1 MSSILVTGAN
11 GQLGS
16 SIRQKASRHKQ
27 HTFQF
32 VDIGELDLTNEQ
44 AVRDFLSSHPS
55 KYVIN
60 CAAYTAVDKA
70 ETQPDQAFAV
80 NAGVP
85 VLLGSL
91 CTNQECHI
99 IHISTDYVYNGDS
112 FAPHTE
118 DEKTLPMSVYA
129 QSKLDGEKALWD
141 NPQAIVLRTS
151 WLYSE
156 FGNNFMKTMLRL
168 SAEKEELGVVYD
180 QTGTP
185 TYAGDLADCILQ
197 IIEFSEKQS
206 FIPGIFNFSDE
217 GVCSWYDF
225 AVEIMQL
232 AGSACRIKPI
242 RTEEYP
248 LPAKRPA
255 YSVLDKQKIKNNFG
269 ISIPYWKDSLNCAYN
284 NFSKG
289 SSAEKTKKG

>member
-16 SIRQKASRHKQ
+16 SIRQKASHYKQ

-32 VDIGELDLTNEQ
+32 VDIGELDLTHEQ
-44 AVRDFLSSHPS
+44 AVHDFLSSRQIH
-55 KYVIN
+55 YIIN
-60 CAAYTAVDKA
+60 CAAYTSVDKA
-70 ETQPDQAFAV
+70 ESQPDQAFTV

-85 VLLGSL
+85 ALLGSL
-91 CTNQECHI
+91 CTHRECHI

-118 DEKTLPMSVYA
+118 DERTLPMSVYA

-141 NPQAIVLRTS
+141 NPRAIVLRTS

-156 FGNNFMKTMLRL
+156 YGNNFMKTMLRL

-197 IIEFSEKQS
+197 IIEFSEQQS
-206 FIPGIFNFSDE
+206 FIPGVFNFSDE

-225 AVEIMQL
+225 AVEIMKL

-242 RTEEYP
+242 RTGEYP

-269 ISIPYWKDSLNCAYN
+269 ISIPYWKDSLNCAFKN
-284 NFSKG
+284 LMKG
-289 SSAEKTKKG
+289 SSAE

>member
-1 MSSILVTGAN
+1 MSSILVTGSN

-16 SIRQKASRHKQ
+16 SIRQKASRYKQ
-27 HTFQF
+27 HAFEF
-32 VDIGELDLTNEQ
+32 VDIGELDLTHEQ
-44 AVRDFLSSHPS
+44 AVQDFLSSRQIH
-55 KYVIN
+55 YIIN

-70 ETQPDQAFAV
+70 ESQPDQAFTV

-85 VLLGSL
+85 ALLGSL
-91 CTNQECHI
+91 CDRRKCHI
-99 IHISTDYVYNGDS
+99 IHISTDYVYNGNS
-112 FAPHTE
+112 YTPHTE

-141 NPQAIVLRTS
+141 NPRAIVLRTS

-156 FGNNFMKTMLRL
+156 YGNNFMKTMLKL

-197 IIEFSEKQS
+197 IIDFSVLHP
-206 FIPGIFNFSDE
+206 FIPGVYNYSDE

-225 AVEIMQL
+225 AVEIMRL
-232 AGSACRIKPI
+232 TGSACRIKPI
-242 RTEEYP
+242 RTAEYP
-248 LPAKRPA
+248 LPAQRPA

-269 ISIPYWKDSLNCAYN
+269 ISIPYWKDSLNCAFN
-284 NFSKG
+284 NLMKG
-289 SSAEKTKKG
+289 FSAE